1 MCVSDSLHA
10 MTILPPDDDIT
21 IALLLA
27 SSHPFGELPPGEP
40 VYEAPART
48 NWLTDLA
55 DRMAT
60 GVKALNRLRAEIP
73 QSPNASADM
82 LQAYKSEDIR
92 LRAKAEGMKL
102 CESYALEAAR
112 DIPEFVTMGY
122 FRLPPPTE
130 QGGEVI
136 HTDCGYRFH
145 DHGFIDFG
153 SWGLPVCPSS
163 YGPFPGQS
171 VAHIGRAA
179 SMFVKTHDEPPDD
192 RDSALADLRDFL
204 FGGNHDYEK
213 MEEAVDFLMGLKS

>member
-1 MCVSDSLHA
+1 
-10 MTILPPDDDIT
+10 MTILPPDDDDIT
-21 IALLLA
+21 IALLPA

-82 LQAYKSEDIR
+82 LQAYESEDIR
-92 LRAKAEGMKL
+92 LRAKAEGLKL
-102 CESYALEAAR
+102 AESYVLEAAQ

-130 QGGEVI
+130 QGGEVV
-136 HTDCGYRFH
+136 HADCGYRFH

-153 SWGLPVCPSS
+153 SWGLPVCPSEF
-163 YGPFPGQS
+163 GPFPGQS
-171 VAHIGRAA
+171 TAHLG
-179 SMFVKTHDEPPDD
+179 T
-192 RDSALADLRDFL
+192 ALAKTMRGTRAGDDERQNAKEVLREFL
-204 FGGNHDYEK
+204 LGDKHDYEA
-213 MEEAVDFLMGLKS
+213 MEDAVDMLMGLEA